1 MPSYIPSYP
10 DDWQPPN
17 KRARRDDRPPKRK
30 GEVKAYNSY
39 RPQYSQTPSD
49 NGTATSKTSTHTRR
63 DRKNNRSSRIHSLRN
78 LLGRGGLPPNIQQ
91 EKERE
96 LASLLFDQEKD
107 RVAKGGKKTLEK
119 YHKVRFF
126 ERKKAERNLKRLQKE
141 RDSLQKNTAP
151 VTDGDGDVDPD
162 TEDERVQAR
171 QARQARLRELETE
184 IHCADVDLQYTLY
197 SPLKEKYISLFVE
210 DPLHFSKKK
219 KQNIPPG
226 VKKGVYAMFDAEQQK
241 QLGHVHDEGSQII
254 RSAAGL
260 KPPMWYE
267 VERCMKDTASTDTKK
282 LELLRDSQ
290 STVPTAF
297 VDRELVTSRNKES
310 NDVNRGAG
318 QKRKRPAFLD
328 EDEDE
333 LMNPANAD
341 TDSEDSQ
348 DGGMI
353 LDDEDGFF
361 ER

>member
-10 DDWQPPN
+10 DDWQRPT
-17 KRARRDDRPPKRK
+17 KRARRDDQPPKRK
-30 GEVKAYNSY
+30 GEPKAYDSY
-39 RPQYSQTPSD
+39 RPQTQAPT
-49 NGTATSKTSTHTRR
+49 NTGTAAPKASTHTRR

-107 RVAKGGKKTLEK
+107 RVAKGGKKILEK

-141 RDSLQKNTAP
+141 RDTLQKTTTPA
-151 VTDGDGDVDPD
+151 TDADGDVDLD
-162 TEDERVQAR
+162 AEDESMQAR
-171 QARQARLRELETE
+171 QAQKARLRQLEKE
-184 IHCADVDLQYTLY
+184 IHCAEVDLQYTLY

-210 DPLHFSKKK
+210 DPLHFTKKK

-267 VERCMKDTASTDTKK
+267 VERCMKDTAFTDTKK
-282 LELLRDSQ
+282 LELLRDSKLNTQ
-290 STVPTAF
+290 AGF
-297 VDRELVTSRNKES
+297 VDRVLVTSRKKEPI
-310 NDVNRGAG
+310 DMDGCAG

-328 EDEDE
+328 EDEDV
-333 LMNPANAD
+333 LMDPANAD
-341 TDSEDSQ
+341 TDSEASQ
-348 DGGMI
+348 DGGMR

>member
-1 MPSYIPSYP
+1 MPSYRPSYP
-10 DDWQPPN
+10 DSWQPPT
-17 KRARRDDRPPKRK
+17 KRARTDDRPPKRK
-30 GEVKAYNSY
+30 AEAEAYNSY
-39 RPQYSQTPSD
+39 RPQYAMPPSNID
-49 NGTATSKTSTHTRR
+49 TETSKTSTHTRR

-91 EKERE
+91 DKERE

-107 RVAKGGKKTLEK
+107 RVAKGGKKVLEK

-126 ERKKAERNLKRLQKE
+126 ERKKAERSVKRLEKE
-141 RDSLQKNTAP
+141 RETLQKNAAA
-151 VTDGDGDVDPD
+151 VIDADRDMDLNAEDGS
-162 TEDERVQAR
+162 TQAR
-171 QARQARLRELETE
+171 QAQQARLRELEIE
-184 IHCADVDLQYTLY
+184 IHCAQVDLQYTLY

-210 DPLHFSKKK
+210 DPLRITKKK

-226 VKKGVYAMFDAEQQK
+226 VKRGVYAMFDAEQQK
-241 QLGHVHDEGSQII
+241 QLGHIHDEGSQII

-267 VERCMKDTASTDTKK
+267 VERCMKDTTFTDTKK
-282 LELLRDSQ
+282 LELLRDGKL
-290 STVPTAF
+290 STQNAII
-297 VDRELVTSRNKES
+297 DKELVTSRNKVM
-310 NDVNRGAG
+310 NDKDGGAG

-341 TDSEDSQ
+341 TDSEDTEP
-348 DGGMI
+348 GGMM
-353 LDDEDGFF
+353 LDEDDDFF